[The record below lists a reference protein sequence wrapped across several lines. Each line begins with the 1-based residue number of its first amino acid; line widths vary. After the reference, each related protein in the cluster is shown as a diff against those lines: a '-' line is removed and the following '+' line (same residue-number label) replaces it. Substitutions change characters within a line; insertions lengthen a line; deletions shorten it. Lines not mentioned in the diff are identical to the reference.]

1 MDEKIRNELAL
12 FRFSLIAPLLNGSV
26 EGSAKDYLESVCARS
41 YQIPG
46 VGLREFSPATVKR
59 WLCEYRRHGLEGL
72 KRKLRSDQGLAR
84 TLSADLSQS
93 IKEIKQLYPKKTC
106 TAIYNELL
114 NAGVLGNPPVS
125 LSTVGRYI
133 RKLNLTPSEQQVER
147 KRFEFEFAN
156 DCWQTDVCHGP
167 YLRIEGKKKKTFLI
181 AFLDDA
187 SRLLVSGEFFWE
199 ENCHNLQVVL
209 KKAIL
214 KRGIPKRIFCD
225 NGKIFDSMQLRLIC
239 ASLGITLSH
248 ARPYSPESK
257 GKIERVFRTIR
268 TQFIN
273 MLTLSD
279 ISSLE
284 ALNGQFLYY
293 YQSTYNLRPH
303 SSLGGR
309 SPMERFLLDKDKL
322 RYVPSKELLE
332 QVFLHE
338 ATRKVKKDA
347 TISLLKKVFEV
358 PQSLIGQSITVRF
371 DPEDDSKAY
380 IPLGNPASM
389 VTIYPVRPID
399 NSRIVRMQNQ
409 RPPIDYSGLYGGGG
423 EEK

>member
-1 MDEKIRNELAL
+1 MDEKVRNELAL
-12 FRFSLIAPLLNGSV
+12 FRFSLIAPLLNGCV
-26 EGSAKDYLESVCARS
+26 EGSAKDYLESACARS
-41 YQIPG
+41 YQIQG

-59 WLCEYRRHGLEGL
+59 WLSEYRSNGLEGL
-72 KRKLRSDQGLAR
+72 KRKFRTDKGLAR
-84 TLSADLSQS
+84 TISAELSQS
-93 IKEIKQLYPKKTC
+93 IMEIKQLHPKKTA
-106 TAIYNELL
+106 TAIYSELL
-114 NAGVLGNPPVS
+114 NAGALGDPPVS
-125 LSTVGRYI
+125 LSTVGRYV
-133 RKLNLTPSEQQVER
+133 RKLKLIPQEPTVER
-147 KRFEFEFAN
+147 KRFEFEYAN
-156 DCWQTDVCHGP
+156 DCWQTDVCAGP

-187 SRLLVSGEFFWE
+187 SRLLVEGGFFWE
-199 ENCHNLQVVL
+199 ENCRNLQVIL

-214 KRGIPKRIFCD
+214 KRGIPKRIFAD
-225 NGKIFDSMQLRLIC
+225 NGKIFDSLQLRLIC

-257 GKIERVFRTIR
+257 GKIERVFRTLR

-273 MLTLSD
+273 LLNLSD

-284 ALNGQFLYY
+284 ALNEQFSCYC
-293 YQSTYNLRPH
+293 QSTYNLRPH

-322 RYVPSKELLE
+322 RNVSSEESLE
-332 QVFLHE
+332 QIFLHE

-347 TISLLKKVFEV
+347 TISLDRKVFEV

-380 IPLGNPASM
+380 VSLGNSPSL
-389 VTIYPVRPID
+389 VPVYPVRPVD
-399 NSRIVRMQNQ
+399 NSRITRLQNQ
-409 RPPIDYSGLYGGGG
+409 RPPIDYASLYGGG
-423 EEK
+423 EDK